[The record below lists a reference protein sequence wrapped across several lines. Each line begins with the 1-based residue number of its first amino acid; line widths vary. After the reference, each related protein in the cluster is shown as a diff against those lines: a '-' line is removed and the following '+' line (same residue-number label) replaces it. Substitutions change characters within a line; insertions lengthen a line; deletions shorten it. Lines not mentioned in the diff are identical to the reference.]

1 MLPFSGQFSKGF
13 GDKCPY
19 KTSPN
24 SLQIRN
30 LPEVNS
36 TLTIYIGRKFWY
48 NDWTLAMKALTI
60 HQVSILLF
68 RRNFYFLSRLNL
80 HNRTYAE
87 TCFRP
92 FLDLFIF
99 LKMTHS

>member
-24 SLQIRN
+24 SLQIRT

-36 TLTIYIGRKFWY
+36 TLTIYIGRRFWY
-48 NDWTLAMKALTI
+48 NDWPLADESFNNSPGVNPT
-60 HQVSILLF
+60 F
-68 RRNFYFLSRLNL
+68 
-80 HNRTYAE
+80 
-87 TCFRP
+87 
-92 FLDLFIF
+92 
-99 LKMTHS
+99 